1 MVTPE
6 FGTAPD
12 GSAIQRIVIE
22 RAGSRAALLTW
33 GAAIQSFHIDPV
45 PYSLVLGAGEAEPY
59 FTDFRHYG
67 AIAGRVANR
76 IDGGRATL
84 EGRDLTLDLNEKT
97 GRNMLHGGYHGSSVT
112 NWTLDEADGAS
123 CRMSLRMPD
132 GQGGFPGTLDLTA
145 TYSLDAEGAL
155 VMVLEGRTDT
165 PTFCNLANHAYWTMD
180 GSGDLSGHTL
190 EVTAQTYLPVDEHLI
205 PLGDPSPVAG
215 TRFDFREA
223 RALRLGD
230 DGLIDHNFCLDP
242 RGPGEAA
249 CILRAGGLALAIE
262 TTEPGLQVY
271 DGKGTGL
278 ALEPQHWPD
287 APNQPGYPS
296 IVLMPGEKYRQETRF
311 RVSRDGE

>member
-1 MVTPE
+1 MVTPD
-6 FGTAPD
+6 FGRAPD
-12 GSAIQRIVIE
+12 GSIVQRIVIE

-33 GAAIQSFHIDPV
+33 GATVQSFYIDSV
-45 PYSLVLGAGEAEPY
+45 AHSLVLGAEEAEPY
-59 FTDFRHYG
+59 FTTFRHYG

-76 IDGGRATL
+76 MDGGRATL
-84 EGRDLTLDLNEKT
+84 MGQELSLDLNEKT
-97 GRNMLHGGYHGSSVT
+97 GRNMLHGGFHGSSVT
-112 NWTLDEADGAS
+112 NWTFDETDGSS

-155 VMVLEGRTDT
+155 VMVLEGRTDA

-190 EVTAQTYLPVDEHLI
+190 QVNAGTYLPVDEHLI
-205 PLGDPSPVAG
+205 PLGDPAPVAG
-215 TRFDFREA
+215 TRFDFRKA

-242 RGPGEAA
+242 GGVA
-249 CILRAGGLALAIE
+249 CTLRAGGLTLAIE

-271 DGKGTGL
+271 DGKGTGV

-287 APNQPGYPS
+287 APNHPDYPS
-296 IVLMPGEKYRQETRF
+296 IVLMPEETYRQETRF
-311 RVSRDGE
+311 RVTREAT